1 MTEPK
6 RSFRL
11 TRRTATRVAGWAA
24 ALLAL
29 GATLGPATAQK
40 TGNKVD
46 LALVLAVDISIS
58 MDRHERETQRRGYAS
73 AFRDPAV
80 IRAFTAG
87 FHGRIVVTYVEWGGQ
102 GDQTVLIG
110 WTLIDTPSAARAV
123 ANRLDALPRGRAHY
137 TALGDALY
145 FAADR
150 FADLPYSPV
159 RRVID
164 VSGDGVNNEGLRV
177 DIARD
182 LVTEQG
188 IVINGLPLVLE
199 PDGRITILDVPN
211 LDLYYEDCVI
221 GGPGAFALPIRRA
234 EDLAAG
240 IRTKLLLEVAGPE
253 ATLHPAALLQETGT
267 TTRVPCTIG
276 EARRGVVPQ
285 DAPHRLNRRPRP
297 SD

>member
-1 MTEPK
+1 M
-6 RSFRL
+6 
-11 TRRTATRVAGWAA
+11 RVAGQVAA
-24 ALLAL
+24 VLAL
-29 GATLGPATAQK
+29 CSAIGPATAQS
-40 TGNKVD
+40 TSRKVD

-58 MDRHERETQRRGYAS
+58 MDRHERETQRRGYAA

-80 IRAFTAG
+80 IRAFTSG
-87 FHGRIVVTYVEWGGQ
+87 FHGRIAVTYFEWGGR

-110 WTLIDTPSAARAV
+110 WTLIDTPAAARAV
-123 ANRLDALPRGRAHY
+123 ASRLDALPRGRAHY

-145 FAADR
+145 FAADL
-150 FADLPYSPV
+150 FGGLPYSPV

-182 LVTEQG
+182 LVAEQG
-188 IVINGLPLVLE
+188 IVINGLPLILE

-240 IRTKLLLEVAGPE
+240 IRTKLLLEVAGPR
-253 ATLHPAALLQETGT
+253 ATLLHAAVTPP
-267 TTRVPCTIG
+267 RVACTIG
-276 EARRGVVPQ
+276 EKRRGVVPQ
-285 DAPHRLNRRPRP
+285 EKPRRSKRHL
-297 SD
+297 